1 MSGTDFDT
9 PDAGGGRGKQHKKVK
24 AAGVRIDMT
33 PMVDVIMLL
42 LTFFMLTTTLS
53 KPQVMKIN
61 LPKGEEKDKLKVDMG
76 TVLFIRVSE
85 KGNIYFFKGKS
96 DGSEQAAEKVDIK
109 DLKVKLETLSA
120 INKQNQL
127 DLLVLLK
134 FDRKMK
140 YKVMVDI
147 LDQINLANIDKKY
160 AFLKMEEEDLKKVN
174 EAGG

>member
-1 MSGTDFDT
+1 
-9 PDAGGGRGKQHKKVK
+9 
-24 AAGVRIDMT
+24 
-33 PMVDVIMLL
+33 MVDVIMLL

-76 TVLFIRVSE
+76 TVLFVRVSE

-109 DLKVKLETLSA
+109 DLKVKLEAISA
-120 INKQNQL
+120 DNKRNQL

>member
-9 PDAGGGRGKQHKKVK
+9 PDAGGGRGKQHKKQKV
-24 AAGVRIDMT
+24 ASVRIDMT

-61 LPKGEEKDKLKVDMG
+61 LPKGEEKDKLKVDAG
-76 TVLFIRVSE
+76 TVVFLRTSE
-85 KGNIYFFKGKS
+85 KGNIYLFKGNS
-96 DGSEQAAEKVDIK
+96 DNTESPAEKVELK
-109 DLKVKLETLSA
+109 DLKVKLETIAAS
-120 INKQNQL
+120 NKAKQL
-127 DLLVLLK
+127 DFLLLLK

-140 YKVMVDI
+140 YKTMVGI
-147 LDQINLANIDKKY
+147 LDEINLANIEKKY
-160 AFLKMEEEDLKKVN
+160 AFLKMEEEDMKKVA

>member
-1 MSGTDFDT
+1 MSGTDFDS
-9 PDAGGGRGKQHKKVK
+9 PDAGGGRGKQHKTVK
-24 AAGVRIDMT
+24 KAGVKIDMT

-53 KPQVMKIN
+53 KPQVMRIN

-76 TVLFIRVSE
+76 TVLFVRVSE
-85 KGNIYFFKGKS
+85 KGNIYTFRGNS
-96 DGSEQAAEKVDIK
+96 DGSEQPVEKVDVK
-109 DLKVKLETLSA
+109 DIKVKLETVAAL
-120 INKQNQL
+120 NKQKNL

-140 YKVMVDI
+140 YKTMVEI
-147 LDQINLANIDKKY
+147 LDQINMANIDKKY